1 MADNAK
7 KQRAA
12 ADTFLSEC
20 VRSTQRYY
28 DSPNP
33 SLRLLQQKLTQLNEA
48 KENLLDKQCTY
59 ADKTGQETDSDELQ
73 QWINPK
79 LDAANDLADLLFLK
93 IDELS
98 LVEAQTKAVQ
108 EEIQKQTTQSE
119 EMKNESEILTIQC
132 ERNSKI
138 IQDKITSMNDV
149 VIDVDRIEEAD
160 KDLVKSFIIDIEN
173 AMEDTTKSWNRLK
186 SINVKD
192 DAKLKTIFD
201 QEMALRSSF
210 STHRTPAAAFCGF
223 DDTPSVVV
231 KDSDSVISNNT
242 NNKLL
247 DMQKVKPPTFSG
259 DIRSFAKFRADFKM
273 MIEPKYPDST
283 HQAYI
288 LKQNCLKGEALDIT
302 KNLNEVSNIWERL
315 HDKYGDE
322 TEIMNT
328 VIKEIEELPQTN
340 SNHAFVQ
347 LVNTLEK
354 GLQDLEIIGM
364 SEEIA
369 NVFTV
374 KILEK
379 KLSHRVLT
387 KWLDKDSEH
396 RKPEASDAK
405 RDGRTR
411 FNQIFAFLKNERRQT
426 ERLMTLKPEKP
437 NIKDRAPCWCPSWW
451 EQQQWIVTE
460 SN

>member
-48 KENLLDKQCTY
+48 KENLLDKQCVY

-93 IDELS
+93 IDELT
-98 LVEAQTKAVQ
+98 LVETQTKALQ
-108 EEIQKQTTQSE
+108 DETLKQTTQAE

-201 QEMALRSSF
+201 QEMALR
-210 STHRTPAAAFCGF
+210 
-223 DDTPSVVV
+223 
-231 KDSDSVISNNT
+231 
-242 NNKLL
+242 
-247 DMQKVKPPTFSG
+247 
-259 DIRSFAKFRADFKM
+259 
-273 MIEPKYPDST
+273 
-283 HQAYI
+283 
-288 LKQNCLKGEALDIT
+288 
-302 KNLNEVSNIWERL
+302 
-315 HDKYGDE
+315 
-322 TEIMNT
+322 
-328 VIKEIEELPQTN
+328 
-340 SNHAFVQ
+340 
-347 LVNTLEK
+347 
-354 GLQDLEIIGM
+354 
-364 SEEIA
+364 
-369 NVFTV
+369 
-374 KILEK
+374 
-379 KLSHRVLT
+379 
-387 KWLDKDSEH
+387 
-396 RKPEASDAK
+396 
-405 RDGRTR
+405 
-411 FNQIFAFLKNERRQT
+411 
-426 ERLMTLKPEKP
+426 
-437 NIKDRAPCWCPSWW
+437 
-451 EQQQWIVTE
+451 
-460 SN
+460 